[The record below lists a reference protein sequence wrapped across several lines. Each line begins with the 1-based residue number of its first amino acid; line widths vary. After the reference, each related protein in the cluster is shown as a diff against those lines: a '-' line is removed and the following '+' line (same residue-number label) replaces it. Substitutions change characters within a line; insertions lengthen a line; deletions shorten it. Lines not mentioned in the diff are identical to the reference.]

1 MRRRLRSDR
10 RGVHRVG
17 PAVDHVVVERVLY
30 IERRVGDT
38 PEAARVR
45 LVLGEEQI
53 GGALANE
60 PAPAGR
66 RVLGFDHDPARARR
80 RRAQSRPRRAR
91 LPRPRVSKPQR
102 RQHVHVGR
110 VGPAVGDRD
119 ADQHLVDGGL
129 RVLDDD
135 VEVAI
140 VVEDAGVEQLV
151 FARSPV
157 PARGLLEQQ
166 RVGKRALRILVEVLH
181 VGVGRRVVEVEAVL
195 LDVLAVIA
203 LRACETEEALLEDH
217 VAAVP
222 EGQRE
227 AESLVVVRDAGQ
239 AVLAPAV
246 GARAGV
252 IVREIFPGRAPG
264 TVIFA
269 YGAPLPLGQVRAPAP
284 PVRNPAGRFRD
295 ASMLLGH
302 ARVRGILAEF
312 RRIQVLHYAMS
323 RLLWLVP
330 TLLAMA
336 LVTFLVMHATP
347 GSPLDPV
354 AEGANP
360 LSPESQKALAAYYGL
375 DKPLWQQFAIFVGKA
390 VRGDFGF
397 SFVYKTRTVAEIL
410 RETFPISLLLG
421 SMALVLA
428 VAGGLTLGILA
439 AIHQNRGWDYVS
451 VSLATVGV
459 AVPNFVLAVF
469 LIIIFSFMLPLFP
482 TGGWD
487 SPRDWVLPTVTL
499 ALAPMGIIARFT
511 RASMLE
517 VIRADFTLTA
527 RGPSSIPTASA
538 RRDPSP
544 PTRSLAS
551 DPAAYGATASAAS
564 AATGWPWPAAPSSS
578 SCVWS
583 RSLPTCSC
591 RCPTRNRISD
601 A

>member
-30 IERRVGDT
+30 IERRIGDT

-60 PAPAGR
+60 PAPAER

-110 VGPAVGDRD
+110 LGPAVGDRD

-166 RVGKRALRILVEVLH
+166 RVGKRAVRVVVEVVH
-181 VGVGRRVVEVEAVL
+181 VGVGRRDVEIEVVL

-203 LRACETEEALLEDH
+203 LRARETEEALLEDH

-227 AESLVVVRDAGQ
+227 AESLGVVGDAGQ

-330 TLLAMA
+330 TLLA
-336 LVTFLVMHATP
+336 
-347 GSPLDPV
+347 
-354 AEGANP
+354 
-360 LSPESQKALAAYYGL
+360 
-375 DKPLWQQFAIFVGKA
+375 
-390 VRGDFGF
+390 
-397 SFVYKTRTVAEIL
+397 
-410 RETFPISLLLG
+410 
-421 SMALVLA
+421 MALVLA

-527 RGPSSIPTASA
+527 RAKGLGERAVIFKHALKNAFIPIVTLLGPMFAAVGTGSFFVESIFRVPGMGRFFVLSMTG
-538 RRDPSP
+538 RDYPMIMAVIL
-544 PTRSLAS
+544 TYGAFVAVMNVFVDL
-551 DPAAYGATASAAS
+551 AYGALD
-564 AATGWPWPAAPSSS
+564 P
-578 SCVWS
+578 
-583 RSLPTCSC
+583 
-591 RCPTRNRISD
+591 RIRY
-601 A
+601 